1 MAELKI
7 MPMEERH
14 LDALAELE
22 RACFSSP
29 WTRDGLAA
37 ELKNPGA
44 VFFVAELLG
53 TVAGYAGMNCVLDE
67 CYVDNVAV
75 FPQHRR
81 TGVARALLTRLI
93 GSARERNASFVS
105 LEARVSNTGAIT
117 LYRGLGFR
125 EVGLRPG
132 FYSNPKEDAL
142 IMTKYLKHADENPQP
157 GGETAAGPDKGG
169 QSQL

>member
-7 MPMEERH
+7 VPMEDRH

-22 RACFSSP
+22 RVCFSSP
-29 WTRDGLAA
+29 WTREGLAA

-44 VFFVAELLG
+44 DFFVAELSS

-93 GSARERNASFVS
+93 ESARERNASFRLKLAS
-105 LEARVSNTGAIT
+105 PTPEPSRSTK
-117 LYRGLGFR
+117 GLGSARSANAPAF
-125 EVGLRPG
+125 
-132 FYSNPKEDAL
+132 
-142 IMTKYLKHADENPQP
+142 
-157 GGETAAGPDKGG
+157 TAIRKRTR
-169 QSQL
+169 SS